1 MSFETVVLNK
11 VAKIVK
17 SDNAAEFFCGSL
29 SVICNK
35 ADAIKILRELNKDY
49 KNKVQMSSDGSYGY
63 LFDFVA

>member
-35 ADAIKILRELNKDY
+35 SDAIKILRELNKDY
-49 KNKVQMSSDGSYGY
+49 KNKVKMSSDGSYGY

>member
-35 ADAIKILRELNKDY
+35 SDAIKILRELNKDY
-49 KNKVQMSSDGSYGY
+49 KNKVQMSPDGSYGY